1 MADIPQ
7 QLTFEHMLSHVFP
20 GFFTAIT
27 VFMVLDIWSP
37 LPLVQYLTSDN
48 YSILIEFAAYVLIC
62 GTILGVVIDGIHH
75 KVIEEMFLEKYPK
88 DIEIHD
94 IEEWLDCENKKKN
107 IKKCEKCRFLY
118 NLDYNPVKI
127 YYMFH
132 TESME
137 KSLSLYEYVNKRYY
151 HYYEFFAN
159 TFIALI
165 PFAFIAPIYIHQ
177 ELHIN
182 HNNSMLMGV
191 ILLALA
197 FSCFC
202 ICITAYSRYI
212 SALYFITTYC
222 RENKEDC
229 DNLQFIHPIIMM

>member
-1 MADIPQ
+1 
-7 QLTFEHMLSHVFP
+7 
-20 GFFTAIT
+20 
-27 VFMVLDIWSP
+27 
-37 LPLVQYLTSDN
+37 LVQYLTSDN